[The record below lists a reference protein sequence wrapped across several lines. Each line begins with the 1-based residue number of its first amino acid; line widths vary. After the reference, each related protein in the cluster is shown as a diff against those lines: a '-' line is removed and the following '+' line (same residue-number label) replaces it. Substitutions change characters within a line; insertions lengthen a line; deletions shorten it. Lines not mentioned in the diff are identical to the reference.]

1 MCLYSVLAY
10 ENLLGNFFRA
20 ESKCYQLQYLQLA
33 RGNGKSLQAG
43 FVRYESR
50 RPVQYN
56 WNLDLPYHDL
66 FARSCEAQ
74 PKPEPGCG
82 EDKRNQGPVNL
93 HRTRDHQI
101 PVLDEAE
108 QCDQRTSEDSVE
120 QDGFSQAKKAKMTKH
135 RVRIAKANDSAKRF
149 SRPGIDVSARR
160 GDVYDGATIAGVQL
174 PVTAKL
180 SGRFYERFGD
190 QITNELVD
198 WFNSVDTTYQAQV
211 REINDS
217 NRLWMEARF
226 DAFDARM
233 DAFEAKMEAKF
244 DALKVQMLLWMFG
257 FWIATVV
264 PILAVMFTMSGA
276 FRR

>member
-1 MCLYSVLAY
+1 
-10 ENLLGNFFRA
+10 
-20 ESKCYQLQYLQLA
+20 
-33 RGNGKSLQAG
+33 
-43 FVRYESR
+43 
-50 RPVQYN
+50 
-56 WNLDLPYHDL
+56 
-66 FARSCEAQ
+66 
-74 PKPEPGCG
+74 
-82 EDKRNQGPVNL
+82 
-93 HRTRDHQI
+93 
-101 PVLDEAE
+101 
-108 QCDQRTSEDSVE
+108 
-120 QDGFSQAKKAKMTKH
+120 MTKD
-135 RVRIAKANDSAKRF
+135 RVRIAKANDSKRF
-149 SRPGIDVSARR
+149 SRPGIDVPARR
-160 GDVYDGATIAGVQL
+160 GDVYDGATIARVQL

-211 REINDS
+211 REINES

-244 DALKVQMLLWMFG
+244 AALKVQMLLWMFG